1 MMMDLPPGKPNGHVV
16 QTPGLHRV
24 PRRLADGTVRLHFYA
39 WRGGPRI
46 TAAPGTPEF
55 VAEFQ
60 RLTATRDVP
69 THHAGTLQHIIT
81 TYQQSQGF
89 LGLAPS
95 TRQGYARRI
104 RKIEAEFGDL
114 PIRALANPETRGIM
128 LDWRDGL
135 ALKSPREADYHA
147 AILQAI
153 LSWAWDRRRI
163 PAHPLQRPGRVWRGS
178 RVDNVWSDADEAALM
193 VMPAHLRLPG
203 MIALHTG
210 QREGDVLRLTWSA
223 YDGQS
228 IRLRQGKTGRRV
240 VVPVTATLKA
250 ELDATPRRAVTICLT
265 SRGTPWTLD
274 GFKSSW
280 GKEKPAGVTFHDLR
294 GTAVTRLARAGCTTP
309 EIAAITGHSL
319 KAVETILDRHYL
331 HRDQSLSESAI
342 AKLEKH
348 RPGTGTVNGP
358 VNGS

>member
-1 MMMDLPPGKPNGHVV
+1 MTDSKPGKPNEHAV

-24 PRRLADGTVRLHFYA
+24 RRRLADGTTRLHFYA
-39 WRGGPRI
+39 WRGGPKI
-46 TAAPGTPEF
+46 NAAPGTPEF

-60 RLTATRDVP
+60 RLTKGRDAP
-69 THHAGTLQHIIT
+69 THHAGMLQAIIT
-81 TYQQSQGF
+81 AYQQSQGF
-89 LGLAPS
+89 LGLAAS
-95 TRQGYARRI
+95 TREGYARRI

-114 PIRALANPETRGIM
+114 PIKALANPETRGIM
-128 LDWRDGL
+128 LDWRDQI
-135 ALKSPREADYHA
+135 AVKSPREADYHA

-163 PAHPLQRPGRVWRGS
+163 PAHPLERPGRVWRGT
-178 RVDNVWSDADEAALM
+178 RVDKVWSDDDERALLA
-193 VMPAHLRLPG
+193 MPRHLRLPG
-203 MIALHTG
+203 MLALYTG
-210 QREGDVLRLTWSA
+210 QREGDILRLTWSA

-228 IRLRQGKTGRRV
+228 IRLQQGKHGRRV
-240 VVPVTATLKA
+240 VIPVTGALKA
-250 ELDATPRRAVTICLT
+250 ELDATPRKAVQVCLT

-280 GKEKPAGVTFHDLR
+280 GKEKPTGLTFHDLR

-309 EIAAITGHSL
+309 EIASITGHSL
-319 KAVETILDRHYL
+319 KAVESILDRHYL

-348 RPGTGTVNGP
+348 RSGT
-358 VNGS
+358 